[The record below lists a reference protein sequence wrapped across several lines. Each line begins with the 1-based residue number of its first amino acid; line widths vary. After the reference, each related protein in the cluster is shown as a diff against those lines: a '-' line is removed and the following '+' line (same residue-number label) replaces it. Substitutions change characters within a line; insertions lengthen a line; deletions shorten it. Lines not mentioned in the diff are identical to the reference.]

1 MREFEII
8 VFQIPSLS
16 IKGSLVL
23 RTYFKTFCEAFVFEF
38 YIKLR
43 FILRIITYIWKCLI
57 LYCIFALFNIL
68 INLFSQSERAS
79 RLRFVE
85 TN

>member
-43 FILRIITYIWKCLI
+43 FIYITYNNV
-57 LYCIFALFNIL
+57 YYGSA
-68 INLFSQSERAS
+68 
-79 RLRFVE
+79 
-85 TN
+85 